1 MKVKLFLLFLLLIF
15 TACSTTPPTV
25 VKSFA
30 TETGLMY
37 FIPSTDWETRSKDM
51 DKAKL
56 DITYHTGS
64 DLPPAVNIS
73 FFGKKET
80 PRKVTSI
87 SLNGEGIVY
96 PLSNIRALYADSK
109 KRILRITSDGER
121 NSLASLLEADTITL
135 TAEID
140 GASYTYTPG
149 KMFNKLK
156 TDFLIMTSY

>member
-1 MKVKLFLLFLLLIF
+1 MKTKLFLTLLLVVL
-15 TACSTTPPTV
+15 ASCSTTPPTSI
-25 VKSFA
+25 KTFA

-37 FIPSTDWETRSKDM
+37 FIPPTNWETRSR

-64 DLPPAVNIS
+64 DLPPVVNIS
-73 FFGKKET
+73 FFGKKDI
-80 PRKVTSI
+80 PRRVTSV
-87 SLNGEGIVY
+87 SFDGESMSY

-109 KRILRITSDGER
+109 KRILRITTEGDR
-121 NSLASLLEADTITL
+121 DTLLSLLEADTITL

-140 GASYTYTPG
+140 GIGYNYTSE
-149 KMFNKLK
+149 KIFSELK